1 MTKISEQQQREMARR
16 LKSSGISALN
26 DVLFKFVFGSE
37 KRKAITI
44 DFLSALLSESD
55 GRTVKDLSF
64 IDSETRA
71 ESRDAKLSRFDVAC
85 VLDTGET
92 IDIEVQVA
100 NEANMLRR
108 TLYYWAK
115 LYVGSLRLGD
125 DYQELKPVST
135 VNILGFNL
143 LEEDD
148 PYNFYRIYN
157 HKHREVCFS
166 KDLTLHFIEI
176 PKYRRQPRKPAA
188 QQSRM
193 ERWMSY
199 FAGHLSDQEKQELAD
214 AEPGI
219 AKAFAATDEFLRD
232 QSQRMAYIS
241 RELELSDYTSN
252 MNAALRKGEAKGRA
266 EGRVEGRAEGI
277 QETENRMV
285 LNLLKLGTDINQ
297 ISTAAGW
304 SVDQTL
310 AFARKHNLPVKQ

>member
-64 IDSETRA
+64 IESETRA

-148 PYNFYRIYN
+148 PYN
-157 HKHREVCFS
+157 
-166 KDLTLHFIEI
+166 
-176 PKYRRQPRKPAA
+176 
-188 QQSRM
+188 
-193 ERWMSY
+193 
-199 FAGHLSDQEKQELAD
+199 
-214 AEPGI
+214 
-219 AKAFAATDEFLRD
+219 
-232 QSQRMAYIS
+232 
-241 RELELSDYTSN
+241 
-252 MNAALRKGEAKGRA
+252 
-266 EGRVEGRAEGI
+266 
-277 QETENRMV
+277 
-285 LNLLKLGTDINQ
+285 
-297 ISTAAGW
+297 
-304 SVDQTL
+304 
-310 AFARKHNLPVKQ
+310 